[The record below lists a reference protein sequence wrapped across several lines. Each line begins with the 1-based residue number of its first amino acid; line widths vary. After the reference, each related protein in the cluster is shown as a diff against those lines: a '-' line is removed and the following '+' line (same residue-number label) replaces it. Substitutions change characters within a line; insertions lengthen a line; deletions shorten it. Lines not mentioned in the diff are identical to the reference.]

1 MINMKAWTITGPAPH
16 TLADLKLTDVAEP
29 TPGDTEVKV
38 YVRAVGL
45 NPADYKVIAGSNT
58 TPRVVGMDCAGEI
71 VAVGANVTNWSVGD
85 RVMYHGDLRRAGSLA
100 EFTVTTALSLAP
112 IPSNVSFEQAAAS
125 LCGTLTAYQALYRKA
140 NLSEVPTVLIHA
152 GGGAVGLA
160 ALQFAHDLNLPTIAT
175 TSARK
180 RPLVERVGADT
191 IIDYHQEDVTA
202 AVMAATDGLGVGL
215 SLNTIG
221 GEELAADVER
231 MAYNGQIIAI
241 GDGMPAHLDLDSKAL
256 GLVRSALGGVYGS
269 NNPTEIADLGFMAGV
284 VGQKL
289 ATGEFD
295 PVIDRILPFDD
306 AAEGLNILQ
315 RGDNLGKLVVKVD

>member
-1 MINMKAWTITGPAPH
+1 MKAWTITGPAPH
-16 TLADLKLTDVAEP
+16 TLDDLKFTEVPEP
-29 TPGDTEVKV
+29 TPKDDEVKV

-45 NPADYKVIAGSNT
+45 NPADYKVIESSDT
-58 TPRVVGMDCAGEI
+58 TDPRVVGMDCAGEI
-71 VAVGANVTNWSVGD
+71 VTVGANVTDWSVGD

-100 EFTVTTALSLAP
+100 EFTVTTSLSLAP

-140 NLSEVPTVLIHA
+140 NLSELPTVLVHA

-160 ALQFAHDLNLPTIAT
+160 ALQFAHDLHLKTIAT

-180 RPLVERVGADT
+180 RPLVERVGADV
-191 IIDYHQEDVTA
+191 IIDYHETDVTT
-202 AVMAATDGLGVGL
+202 AVLQATNGLGVGL

-221 GEELAADVER
+221 GEELAADTDR

-241 GDGMPAHLDLDSKAL
+241 GDGMPAHLNLDDKAL
-256 GLVRSALGGVYGS
+256 GLTRSALGGVYRS
-269 NNPTEIADLGFMAGV
+269 NNPQEIADLGFMAGV

-295 PVIDRILPFDD
+295 PVIDRVLAFDD
-306 AAEGLNILQ
+306 AAEGLKLLQ
-315 RGDNLGKLVVKVD
+315 RGDNLGKLVVRIA